1 MIVFGWRGFPQ
12 YAARCVGAFVKVS
25 KEPVVVVGPKP
36 MVPVEGME
44 RVCGC
49 PVYWTDRVHDFSSQV
64 TAFKPEDVST
74 LIVSGWGIPALDDL
88 REKVRKAGGRVV
100 MTSDHRYTRGF
111 RALLMNIRFRLFFRS
126 KFDRFF
132 VPGKSGRKLMRSW
145 GIPNH
150 LIEEGLYSADASLF
164 TNGKPLAE
172 REKKII
178 YVGQFNER
186 KNVRRLMQ
194 AFAQAVDDEKGTRG
208 WSLELYGSGPLKEE
222 LGQLVCQLQSNNLK
236 SHNQTI
242 RVHDF
247 VQPEQLASLYQSA
260 RLFCLPSFDEN
271 WGLVVHEAA
280 LSGCPLLLSNQIGA
294 ADDLLSEGK
303 NGWTFDPLSVA
314 DMTRVMRMAM
324 ETDDAT
330 LAAMQ
335 QESLRLAK
343 NVSLERFVEGV
354 KRLIG

>member
-12 YAARCVGAFVKVS
+12 YAARCVGAFVKTS

-64 TAFKPEDVST
+64 SAFKPEDVST

-88 REKVRKAGGRVV
+88 REKVRKAGGRIV
-100 MTSDHRYTRGF
+100 MTSDHRYTRGL
-111 RALLMNIRFRLFFRS
+111 RAFLKNIRFRLLFRS

-145 GIPNH
+145 GIPDH
-150 LIEEGLYSADASLF
+150 LIVEGLYSADASLF
-164 TNGKPLAE
+164 THGKPLSE

-178 YVGQFNER
+178 YVGQFSER
-186 KNVRRLMQ
+186 KNVRLLVQTFCRLR
-194 AFAQAVDDEKGTRG
+194 DEVEVCSG
-208 WSLELYGSGPLKEE
+208 WSLELYGSGPLKDE
-222 LGQLVCQLQSNNLK
+222 LNQIIKQSNNP
-236 SHNQTI
+236 TI
-242 RVHDF
+242 HIHDF
-247 VQPEQLASLYQSA
+247 VQPEQLAALYQTA

-294 ADDLLSEGK
+294 ADDLLVEGK
-303 NGWTFDPLSVA
+303 NGWMFDPSSVD
-314 DMTRVMRMAM
+314 DMSRVMKLAM
-324 ETDDAT
+324 ETDVAT
-330 LAAMQ
+330 LTAMQ
-335 QESLRLAK
+335 QESIRQAK
-343 NVSLERFVEGV
+343 NASLEMFVEGIR
-354 KRLIG
+354 RLVG